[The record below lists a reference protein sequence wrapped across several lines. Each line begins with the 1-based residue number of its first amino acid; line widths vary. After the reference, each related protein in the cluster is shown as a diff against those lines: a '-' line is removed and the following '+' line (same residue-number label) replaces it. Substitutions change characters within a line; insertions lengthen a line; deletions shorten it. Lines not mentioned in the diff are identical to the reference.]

1 MYSQLDSLLF
11 VYSATVTKPKYQ
23 LPSECK
29 QSFEASE
36 IPKKDERKCGFYAGT
51 GLHIALFMAFCA
63 ALTENVKAK
72 GLHGS

>member
-36 IPKKDERKCGFYAGT
+36 IPKKDERKCGKREGRDQER
-51 GLHIALFMAFCA
+51 MAFTL
-63 ALTENVKAK
+63 ALGFILLYSWHFVRR
-72 GLHGS
+72 